1 MATKETPTT
10 NTPARSVIPE
20 NQPRTLKDILQGPDF
35 KSAVAQALPRAMRPE
50 RFVRVALN
58 CLMRT
63 PELAECSRE
72 SFFRCMLDLST
83 YGLEPDGRRAHLIP
97 FKNQKMCQCGHEQ
110 DLHKGQQCT
119 KCNCTKRRTLV
130 ECTLIIDYKG
140 LSELVRRS
148 GDVSYI
154 HADVVYEHDEWSFSF
169 GTDAHL
175 RHKPAVRDRGTNC
188 IAYYSYV
195 RLKDGS
201 EDFMVLSPAEV
212 EAVRK
217 RSKSPNKGPW
227 ETDYDEMGKKTA
239 FRRHSKW
246 LPLSPEV
253 QDAIE
258 RDEDAI
264 NVSSPPAAT
273 GWEELIG
280 RQLPEH
286 ADEPK
291 EALPDGKITELQQER
306 LQQIA
311 QESGWRQNDLL
322 EYLKKNYNIGSVN
335 DLKAVDCDAVIEVV
349 RQGGDPDK

>member
-1 MATKETPTT
+1 
-10 NTPARSVIPE
+10 
-20 NQPRTLKDILQGPDF
+20 
-35 KSAVAQALPRAMRPE
+35 
-50 RFVRVALN
+50 
-58 CLMRT
+58 
-63 PELAECSRE
+63 
-72 SFFRCMLDLST
+72 
-83 YGLEPDGRRAHLIP
+83 
-97 FKNQKMCQCGHEQ
+97 
-110 DLHKGQQCT
+110 
-119 KCNCTKRRTLV
+119 
-130 ECTLIIDYKG
+130 
-140 LSELVRRS
+140 
-148 GDVSYI
+148 
-154 HADVVYEHDEWSFSF
+154 
-169 GTDAHL
+169 
-175 RHKPAVRDRGTNC
+175 
-188 IAYYSYV
+188 
-195 RLKDGS
+195 
-201 EDFMVLSPAEV
+201 MVLSPGEV

-291 EALPDGKITELQQER
+291 EALPDGKITELQEER

-311 QESGWRQNDLL
+311 QESGWRQNQVI
-322 EYLKKNYNIGSVN
+322 EYLKKDYGVSSIHEIRSVDYEHLIEILRTGGSVEN
-335 DLKAVDCDAVIEVV
+335 A
-349 RQGGDPDK
+349 